1 MISESDKETIF
12 EGLSFVFGVF
22 LYALCFNTFLI
33 PNDLVVSGFSGVAI
47 VTQKLFGWNNQ
58 IFIYV
63 TNFVLLGLSFIFLN
77 WKTTKKNIVGSIMFP
92 LMITITTPVANFLN
106 DKLIGDDFIIILL
119 FSIILYGVSS
129 GLIYRSGFSTGGS
142 DIIMQI
148 INKYIHVS
156 ESKAMIFANSL
167 IIIIGMLT
175 FGFNKG
181 VYSFIILITSTYFID
196 KIMFGISDSKV
207 FYIYTKRVRKI
218 KKLILEDFK
227 TGLTIIPSRGGY
239 SLKRGHM
246 IMCVLS
252 NHDYYRFK
260 EAILENPNSVILI
273 TGKGNETR
281 QKYGKKYLP
290 CLTDTEYAKE
300 ALEEYDKK
308 IG

>member
-1 MISESDKETIF
+1 MINESDKETIF

-148 INKYIHVS
+148 INKYIKVG
-156 ESKAMIFANSL
+156 ESKAMIVANSL
-167 IIIIGMLT
+167 IILLGMIV
-175 FGFNKG
+175 FGFDKG

-207 FYIYTKRVRKI
+207 FYIYTKKVRKI

-239 SLKRGHM
+239 SKKRGHM
-246 IMCVLS
+246 IMCVVG
-252 NHDYYRFK
+252 NQDYYKFK
-260 EAILENPNSVILI
+260 ERILEIDPNAFIIINKCYEVNGGVKRSSFHFI
-273 TGKGNETR
+273 
-281 QKYGKKYLP
+281 
-290 CLTDTEYAKE
+290 
-300 ALEEYDKK
+300 
-308 IG
+308 

>member
-1 MISESDKETIF
+1 MINESDKETIF

-47 VTQKLFGWNNQ
+47 VTQRLFGWNPQ
-58 IFIYV
+58 VFIYV
-63 TNFVLLGLSFIFLN
+63 TNFILLGVSFIFLN

-106 DKLIGDDFIIILL
+106 DKLIGDDFLIILL
-119 FSIILYGVSS
+119 FSIILYGISS

-148 INKYIHVS
+148 INKYIKVG
-156 ESKAMIFANSL
+156 ESKAMIVANSL
-167 IIIIGMLT
+167 IILLGMIV
-175 FGFNKG
+175 FGFDKG

-207 FYIYTKRVRKI
+207 FYIYTKKVRKI

-227 TGLTIIPSRGGY
+227 TGLTIIPSRGGF
-239 SLKRGHM
+239 SKKRGHM
-246 IMCVLS
+246 IMCVVG
-252 NHDYYRFK
+252 NQDYYKFK
-260 EAILENPNSVILI
+260 ERILEIDPNAFIIINKCYEVNGGVKRSSFHFI
-273 TGKGNETR
+273 
-281 QKYGKKYLP
+281 
-290 CLTDTEYAKE
+290 
-300 ALEEYDKK
+300 
-308 IG
+308 

>member
-1 MISESDKETIF
+1 MINESDKETIF

-47 VTQKLFGWNNQ
+47 VTQRLFGWNPQ
-58 IFIYV
+58 VFIYV
-63 TNFVLLGLSFIFLN
+63 TNFILLGVSFIFLN

-106 DKLIGDDFIIILL
+106 DKLIGDDFLIILL
-119 FSIILYGVSS
+119 FSIMLYGISS

-148 INKYIHVS
+148 INKYIKVG
-156 ESKAMIFANSL
+156 ESKAMIVANSL
-167 IIIIGMLT
+167 IILLGMIV
-175 FGFNKG
+175 FGFDKG

-239 SLKRGHM
+239 SQKRGHM
-246 IMCVLS
+246 IMCVVG
-252 NHDYYRFK
+252 NQDYYKFK
-260 EAILENPNSVILI
+260 ERILEIDPNAFIIINKCYEVNGGVKRSSFHFI
-273 TGKGNETR
+273 
-281 QKYGKKYLP
+281 
-290 CLTDTEYAKE
+290 
-300 ALEEYDKK
+300 
-308 IG
+308 

>member
-1 MISESDKETIF
+1 MINESDKETIF

-47 VTQKLFGWNNQ
+47 VTQRLFGWNPQ
-58 IFIYV
+58 VFIYV
-63 TNFVLLGLSFIFLN
+63 TNFILLGVSFIFLN

-106 DKLIGDDFIIILL
+106 DKLIGDNFLIILL
-119 FSIILYGVSS
+119 FSIILYGISS

-148 INKYIHVS
+148 INKYIKVG
-156 ESKAMIFANSL
+156 ESKAMIVANSL
-167 IIIIGMLT
+167 IILLGMIV
-175 FGFNKG
+175 FGFDKG

-207 FYIYTKRVRKI
+207 FYIYTKKVRKI

-239 SLKRGHM
+239 SKKRGHM
-246 IMCVLS
+246 IMCVVG
-252 NHDYYRFK
+252 NQDYYKFK
-260 EAILENPNSVILI
+260 ERILEIDPNAFIIINKCYEVNGGVKRSSFHFI
-273 TGKGNETR
+273 
-281 QKYGKKYLP
+281 
-290 CLTDTEYAKE
+290 
-300 ALEEYDKK
+300 
-308 IG
+308 

>member
-1 MISESDKETIF
+1 MINESDKETIF

-92 LMITITTPVANFLN
+92 LMITITNPIANFLN

-119 FSIILYGVSS
+119 FSIILYGISS

-148 INKYIHVS
+148 INKYIKVG
-156 ESKAMIFANSL
+156 ESKAMIVANSL
-167 IIIIGMLT
+167 IILLGMIV
-175 FGFNKG
+175 FGFDKG

-207 FYIYTKRVRKI
+207 FYIYTKKVRKI

-239 SLKRGHM
+239 SKKRGHM
-246 IMCVLS
+246 IMCVVG
-252 NHDYYRFK
+252 NQDYYNFK
-260 EAILENPNSVILI
+260 ERILEIDPNAFIIINKCYEVNGGVKRSSFHFI
-273 TGKGNETR
+273 
-281 QKYGKKYLP
+281 
-290 CLTDTEYAKE
+290 
-300 ALEEYDKK
+300 
-308 IG
+308 

>member
-1 MISESDKETIF
+1 MINESDKETIF

-58 IFIYV
+58 MFIYV

-92 LMITITTPVANFLN
+92 LMITITNPIADFLN
-106 DKLIGDDFIIILL
+106 DKLIGDDFLIILL
-119 FSIILYGVSS
+119 FSIILYGISS

-148 INKYIHVS
+148 INKYIKVG
-156 ESKAMIFANSL
+156 ESKAMIVANSL
-167 IIIIGMLT
+167 IILLGMIV
-175 FGFNKG
+175 FGFDKG

-207 FYIYTKRVRKI
+207 FYIYTKKVRKI

-239 SLKRGHM
+239 SKKRGHM
-246 IMCVLS
+246 IMCVVG
-252 NHDYYRFK
+252 NQDYYKFK
-260 EAILENPNSVILI
+260 ERILEIDPNAFIIINKCYEVNGGVKRSSFHFI
-273 TGKGNETR
+273 
-281 QKYGKKYLP
+281 
-290 CLTDTEYAKE
+290 
-300 ALEEYDKK
+300 
-308 IG
+308 

>member
-12 EGLSFVFGVF
+12 EGLSFGFGVF

-58 IFIYV
+58 MFIYV

-77 WKTTKKNIVGSIMFP
+77 LKTTKKNIVGSIMFP
-92 LMITITTPVANFLN
+92 LMITITNPIADFLN

-148 INKYIHVS
+148 INKYIKVG
-156 ESKAMIFANSL
+156 ESKAMIVANSL
-167 IIIIGMLT
+167 IILLGMIV
-175 FGFNKG
+175 FGFDKG

-207 FYIYTKRVRKI
+207 FYIYTKKVRKI

-239 SLKRGHM
+239 SKKRGHM
-246 IMCVLS
+246 IMCVVG
-252 NHDYYRFK
+252 NQDYYKFK
-260 EAILENPNSVILI
+260 ERILEIDPNAFIIINKCYEVNGGVKRSSFHFI
-273 TGKGNETR
+273 
-281 QKYGKKYLP
+281 
-290 CLTDTEYAKE
+290 
-300 ALEEYDKK
+300 
-308 IG
+308 

>member
-58 IFIYV
+58 MFIYV

-92 LMITITTPVANFLN
+92 LMITITNPIADFLN
-106 DKLIGDDFIIILL
+106 DKLIGDDFLIILL
-119 FSIILYGVSS
+119 FSIILYGISS

-148 INKYIHVS
+148 INKYIKAG
-156 ESKAMIFANSL
+156 ESKAMIVANSL
-167 IIIIGMLT
+167 IILLGMIV
-175 FGFNKG
+175 FGFDKG

-207 FYIYTKRVRKI
+207 FYIYTKKVRKI

-239 SLKRGHM
+239 SKKRGHM
-246 IMCVLS
+246 IMCVVG
-252 NHDYYRFK
+252 NQDYYKFK
-260 EAILENPNSVILI
+260 ERILEIDPNAFIIINKCYEVNGGVKRSSFHFI
-273 TGKGNETR
+273 
-281 QKYGKKYLP
+281 
-290 CLTDTEYAKE
+290 
-300 ALEEYDKK
+300 
-308 IG
+308 

>member
-47 VTQKLFGWNNQ
+47 VTQRLFGWNNQ
-58 IFIYV
+58 MFIYV

-92 LMITITTPVANFLN
+92 LMITITNPIANFLN

-119 FSIILYGVSS
+119 FSIILYGISS

-148 INKYIHVS
+148 INKYIKVG
-156 ESKAMIFANSL
+156 ESKAMIVANSL
-167 IIIIGMLT
+167 IILLGMIV
-175 FGFNKG
+175 FGFDKG

-207 FYIYTKRVRKI
+207 FYIYTKKVRKI

-239 SLKRGHM
+239 SKKRGHM
-246 IMCVLS
+246 IMCVVG
-252 NHDYYRFK
+252 NQDYYKFK
-260 EAILENPNSVILI
+260 ERILEIDPNAFIIINKCYEVNGGVKRSSFHFI
-273 TGKGNETR
+273 
-281 QKYGKKYLP
+281 
-290 CLTDTEYAKE
+290 
-300 ALEEYDKK
+300 
-308 IG
+308 

>member
-1 MISESDKETIF
+1 MINESDKETIF

-47 VTQKLFGWNNQ
+47 VTQRLFGWNPQ
-58 IFIYV
+58 VFIYV
-63 TNFVLLGLSFIFLN
+63 TNFILLGISFIFLN

-106 DKLIGDDFIIILL
+106 DKLIGDDFLIILL
-119 FSIILYGVSS
+119 FSIILYGISS

-148 INKYIHVS
+148 INKYIKVG
-156 ESKAMIFANSL
+156 ESKAMIVANSL
-167 IIIIGMLT
+167 IILLGMIV
-175 FGFNKG
+175 FGFDKG

-207 FYIYTKRVRKI
+207 FYIYTKKVRKI

-239 SLKRGHM
+239 SKKRGHM
-246 IMCVLS
+246 IMCVVG
-252 NHDYYRFK
+252 NQDYYKFK
-260 EAILENPNSVILI
+260 ERILEIDPNAFIIINKCYEVNGGVKRSSFHFI
-273 TGKGNETR
+273 
-281 QKYGKKYLP
+281 
-290 CLTDTEYAKE
+290 
-300 ALEEYDKK
+300 
-308 IG
+308 

>member
-47 VTQKLFGWNNQ
+47 VTQRLFGWNPQ
-58 IFIYV
+58 VFIYV
-63 TNFVLLGLSFIFLN
+63 TNFILLGVSFIFLN

-106 DKLIGDDFIIILL
+106 DKLIGDDFLIILL
-119 FSIILYGVSS
+119 FSIILYGISS

-148 INKYIHVS
+148 INKYIKVG
-156 ESKAMIFANSL
+156 ESKAMIVANSL
-167 IIIIGMLT
+167 IILLGMIV
-175 FGFNKG
+175 FGFDKG

-207 FYIYTKRVRKI
+207 FYIYTKKVRKI

-239 SLKRGHM
+239 SKKRGHM
-246 IMCVLS
+246 IMCVVG
-252 NHDYYRFK
+252 NQDYYKFK
-260 EAILENPNSVILI
+260 ERILEIDPNAFIIINKCYEVNGGVKRSSFHFI
-273 TGKGNETR
+273 
-281 QKYGKKYLP
+281 
-290 CLTDTEYAKE
+290 
-300 ALEEYDKK
+300 
-308 IG
+308 

>member
-1 MISESDKETIF
+1 MISETDKETIF
-12 EGLSFVFGVF
+12 EGLSFVFGIF
-22 LYALCFNTFLI
+22 LYALCFNMFLI
-33 PNDLVVSGFSGVAI
+33 PNDLVVCGFSGVSI
-47 VTQKLFGWNNQ
+47 VTQKLFGWNPQ
-58 IFIYV
+58 VFIYI
-63 TNFVLLGLSFIFLN
+63 TNFLLLIVSLIFLK
-77 WKTTKKNIVGSIMFP
+77 WKITKRNIAGSIMFP
-92 LMITITTPVANFLN
+92 LMLTITTPMAKFLN
-106 DKLIGDDFIIILL
+106 NHIIGDDFLIILL
-119 FSIILYGVSS
+119 FSIILYGVSN

-227 TGLTIIPSRGGY
+227 TGLAIIPSRGGY

-260 EAILENPNSVILI
+260 EAILEIDPQAFII
-273 TGKGNETR
+273 TTKCFEVSGGVKR
-281 QKYGKKYLP
+281 SSFHF
-290 CLTDTEYAKE
+290 
-300 ALEEYDKK
+300 
-308 IG
+308 I

>member
-1 MISESDKETIF
+1 MINESDKETIF

-47 VTQKLFGWNNQ
+47 VTQRLFGWNPQ
-58 IFIYV
+58 VFIYV
-63 TNFVLLGLSFIFLN
+63 TNFILLGVSFIFLN

-106 DKLIGDDFIIILL
+106 DKLIGDDFLIILL

-148 INKYIHVS
+148 INKYIKVG
-156 ESKAMIFANSL
+156 ESKAMIVANSL
-167 IIIIGMLT
+167 IILLGMIV
-175 FGFNKG
+175 FGFDKG

-207 FYIYTKRVRKI
+207 FYIYTKKVRKI

-227 TGLTIIPSRGGY
+227 TGLTIIPNRGGF
-239 SLKRGHM
+239 SKKRGHM
-246 IMCVLS
+246 IMCVVG
-252 NHDYYRFK
+252 NQDYYKFK
-260 EAILENPNSVILI
+260 ERILEIDPNAFIIINKCYEVNGGVKRSSFHFI
-273 TGKGNETR
+273 
-281 QKYGKKYLP
+281 
-290 CLTDTEYAKE
+290 
-300 ALEEYDKK
+300 
-308 IG
+308 

>member
-1 MISESDKETIF
+1 MINESDKETIF

-47 VTQKLFGWNNQ
+47 VTQRLFGWNPQ
-58 IFIYV
+58 VFIYV
-63 TNFVLLGLSFIFLN
+63 TNFILLGISFIFLN

-106 DKLIGDDFIIILL
+106 DKLIGDDFLIILL
-119 FSIILYGVSS
+119 FSIILYGISS

-148 INKYIHVS
+148 INKYIKAG
-156 ESKAMIFANSL
+156 ESKAMIVANSL
-167 IIIIGMLT
+167 IILLGMIV
-175 FGFNKG
+175 FGFDKG
-181 VYSFIILITSTYFID
+181 VYSFIILIISTYFID

-207 FYIYTKRVRKI
+207 FYIYTKKVRKI

-239 SLKRGHM
+239 SKKRGHM
-246 IMCVLS
+246 IMCVVG
-252 NHDYYRFK
+252 NQDYYKFK
-260 EAILENPNSVILI
+260 ERILEIDPNAFIIINKCYEVNGGVKRSSFHFI
-273 TGKGNETR
+273 
-281 QKYGKKYLP
+281 
-290 CLTDTEYAKE
+290 
-300 ALEEYDKK
+300 
-308 IG
+308 

>member
-1 MISESDKETIF
+1 MINESDKETIF

-58 IFIYV
+58 MFIYV

-92 LMITITTPVANFLN
+92 LMITITTPIANFLN

-148 INKYIHVS
+148 INKYIKVG
-156 ESKAMIFANSL
+156 ESKAMIVANSL
-167 IIIIGMLT
+167 IILLGMIV
-175 FGFNKG
+175 FGFDKG

-207 FYIYTKRVRKI
+207 FYIYTKKVRKI

-239 SLKRGHM
+239 SKKRGHM
-246 IMCVLS
+246 IMCVVG
-252 NHDYYRFK
+252 NQDYYKFK
-260 EAILENPNSVILI
+260 ERILEIDPNAFIIINKCYEVNGGVKRSSFHFI
-273 TGKGNETR
+273 
-281 QKYGKKYLP
+281 
-290 CLTDTEYAKE
+290 
-300 ALEEYDKK
+300 
-308 IG
+308 